1 VKVFVRATT
10 LLAVLVLCL
19 DAYLLYG
26 FYQEDAAIPEA
37 RAVKVANQQ
46 MVQQVANRDGGA
58 GRDEAGYTERIGE
71 IQAGSVDAF
80 LDSNG
85 KLLRYDNLK
94 AEDVEEL
101 KANYLALRDYRRR
114 ADELSPPEE
123 YEDQYESF
131 DFALGDLH
139 YAAELAYRLAADP
152 ISATQADFGAYAL
165 HVDRAEEHLR
175 RSNGI
180 LGREF
185 ERIEGAR
192 TPTIG

>member
-1 VKVFVRATT
+1 MKIFVRATT
-10 LLAVLVLCL
+10 VLAVLVLCL

-26 FYQEDAAIPEA
+26 FYQEDRAIPEA
-37 RAVKVANQQ
+37 KAVKVSNQVSHQ
-46 MVQQVANRDGGA
+46 IPNRDGGA
-58 GRDEAGYTERIGE
+58 GIDQAEYLDRIGE

-85 KLLRYDNLK
+85 KLLRYDNLT
-94 AEDVEEL
+94 AEDVDEL
-101 KANYLALRDYRRR
+101 EANYLALRDFRRR
-114 ADELSPPEE
+114 ADELSPPGK
-123 YEDQYESF
+123 YEGQYESF

-152 ISATQADFGAYAL
+152 ISATQADFDAYAL

-175 RSNGI
+175 RSNEI

-185 ERIEGAR
+185 ETTESAR
-192 TPTIG
+192 MPTLG